1 LEKQLNSNNPHF
13 NGRKLLI
20 ATKHRKEQVI
30 KPIFDAKLGLECVVK
45 KKFDSDKF
53 GTFSGEIERK
63 DSPLETARKKC
74 LEAIKNSTHD
84 LVIASEGS
92 FGPHPDYLFIPAN
105 EEILILIDLKNGLE
119 ITSRILST
127 ETNFH
132 SAQINSKEA
141 LDEFLEKVQFPS
153 HGVIIKDTNNP
164 HLIYKGIKSRK
175 KLYGLYRQLSAW
187 SDKIFIETDMRAMHN
202 PTRMKVIE
210 QCAQK
215 LLEKIESLCPDC
227 GMPGFSVTKAI
238 PGLPCE
244 LCHTPGRGIKQL
256 ISTCHKCTHTI
267 TQDYP
272 NNKKAEDPKFCDVC
286 NP

>member
-1 LEKQLNSNNPHF
+1 MEKQFNSIKQLF

-20 ATKHRKEQVI
+20 ATKHRKEEVI
-30 KPIFDAKLGLECVVK
+30 KPIFDSKLGLECVVK

-63 DSPLETARKKC
+63 DSPLETAKMKC
-74 LEAIKNSTHD
+74 LEAIKNTKHD

-119 ITSRILST
+119 ITSRVLST

-132 SAQINSKEA
+132 SIQINSREE

-187 SDKIFIETDMRAMHN
+187 SDKIFIETDMRAMYN

-215 LLEKIESLCPDC
+215 LLEKIESLCPKC
-227 GMPGFSVTKAI
+227 SMPGFSVHKAV

-244 LCHTPGRGIKQL
+244 ICETPSKGIKQL
-256 ISTCHKCTHTI
+256 IYTCQKCAYSKAI
-267 TQDYP
+267 QYP
-272 NNKKAEDPKFCDVC
+272 NQKTHQNPMYCDIC